1 MATQPYVMAQ
11 TEPVRVSRWHMD
23 LRSIGGATRAVLLL
37 RIVLQVVALAVSAYA
52 PQTALERRIAV
63 VPGAAPLGQ
72 WLQRVIVMP
81 WMRYDANWYQR
92 IVDHGYRPNEGTAA
106 FHPLYPLLATPIA
119 RLLGDPGGLA
129 LLLISTLASVA
140 LCVLFARYVAQVY
153 GPELAQPAGWL
164 LLVGPPAF
172 VLLAPYS
179 ESIFLALAVAA
190 LFALQHERWWL
201 AGLLGG
207 LAALTRQ
214 QGLALA
220 LPLAWALLPAV
231 RERRTHIW
239 NGAALLLVPL
249 GYGLVVAYRAL
260 AFGELSALAHT
271 RGPADFLYT
280 LLVSSS
286 AETVAAGQR
295 IAWPWETFAAEL
307 HLISTSANNY
317 YMLIDLILGW
327 AAVVIVL
334 VGLRWMN
341 QLDRLYAIG
350 IVALAL
356 CYYNGDLSP
365 YMALPRH
372 VMLAFP
378 LWIVLAGW
386 AGRGL
391 RLFALAEIGLLINL
405 FLAGAFVYQGWIP

>member
-1 MATQPYVMAQ
+1 MATQPYLMTQ
-11 TEPVRVSRWHMD
+11 TEPASVPRWRVD
-23 LRSIGGATRAVLLL
+23 LRSVGGAALAVLLL
-37 RIVLQVVALAVSAYA
+37 RVVLQVVALAVSAYS
-52 PQTALERRIAV
+52 PQTAFERRVAV
-63 VPGAAPLGQ
+63 LPGGAPLGQ
-72 WLQRVIVMP
+72 WLQRVTVMP

-92 IVDHGYRPNEGTAA
+92 IVEHGYRPNEGTAA
-106 FHPLYPLLATPIA
+106 FHPLYPLLAAPIA
-119 RLLGDPGGLA
+119 RLLGDHLGLA

-140 LCVLFARYVAQVY
+140 LCVLFTRYVAQVY
-153 GPELAQPAGWL
+153 GSELAQPAGWL

-179 ESIFLALAVAA
+179 ESTFLALAMAA
-190 LFALQHERWWL
+190 LFALQRERWWW

-220 LPLAWALLPAV
+220 LPLAWALLLAV
-231 RERRTHIW
+231 RERRARIW
-239 NGAALLLVPL
+239 HGAALLLVPL

-260 AFGELSALAHT
+260 AFNELSVLAHT

-280 LLVSSS
+280 LLVSPA

-295 IAWPWETFAAEL
+295 IAWPWETFVAEL
-307 HLISTSANNY
+307 HLIITSANNY
-317 YMLIDLILGW
+317 YMLIDLVLGW
-327 AAVVIVL
+327 AAVLIVL

-341 QLDRLYAIG
+341 RLDRLYAIG
-350 IVALAL
+350 VVALAL

-378 LWIVLAGW
+378 LWIVLARW

-391 RLFALAEIGLLINL
+391 RLFAIVEIGLLINL